1 MVMMRKF
8 VAPAGLSTAICL
20 LALVACGYGADPSQ
34 QEPLAERILRISDH
48 KVLGLSDILE
58 DLKAVRLVFVGELH
72 NEPRHHQA
80 QLAVIKALHETRIPM
95 AVGLEMFQKTSQP
108 ILDQWVAGT
117 LAEKDFQKIYYRDWG
132 FPWPL
137 YSDIFGY
144 ARRNNIPMIGLNI
157 ASEITKQVARLGFAS
172 LSKEQIGRLPEV
184 ACRVDPAYMAFIR
197 RSFGMH
203 GHEGKQFVH
212 FCEAQLVW
220 DTAMA
225 VNVLDFLDNHP
236 RHLMVVLAGNGH
248 AWRHGIPEQV
258 ARRRSGTSYRIILP
272 AIPERLDDRTVT
284 LEDADYLWLP

>member
-1 MVMMRKF
+1 MRKF
-8 VAPAGLSTAICL
+8 VAAAGLSTTICL
-20 LALVACGYGADPSQ
+20 LALVVCRCGADPSR

-48 KVLGLSDILE
+48 KVLALSDILE
-58 DLKAVRLVFVGELH
+58 DLKGVRLIFVGELH
-72 NEPRHHQA
+72 NEPQHHQA
-80 QLAVIKALHETRIPM
+80 QLAVIKALHEAHLAL
-95 AVGLEMFQKTSQP
+95 AVGLEMFQKESQDV
-108 ILDQWVAGT
+108 LNHWVAGT
-117 LAEKDFQKIYYRDWG
+117 LADKDFQKVYYSNWG
-132 FPWPL
+132 YPWPL

-157 ASEITKQVARLGFAS
+157 ASEITKQVAREGFAS
-172 LSKEQIGRLPEV
+172 LSKEQIGRLPDV
-184 ACRVDPAYMAFIR
+184 TCRVDPAYMAFIR

-220 DTAMA
+220 DSAMA

-248 AWRHGIPEQV
+248 AWRHGIPEQI

-272 AIPERLDDRTVT
+272 AIPGRLDARTAT